1 MKDSGIEW
9 IEEIPENWDIV
20 KLKYYSYMKGRI
32 GWQGLG
38 SSDFIDEGP
47 YCVTGTDFINGK
59 VNWETCYHVSEERYE
74 MDKFIQIQVGDLL
87 ITKDGTIGKLAKITE
102 LPDKACLNSHLL
114 IIRPLHNRFSNE
126 YLYYVLSSY
135 VFWKYYTIHSSGSIM
150 ASLSQEKLKD
160 FSFPVPS
167 LKEQQLLVSYL
178 DRQCALIDSVIEK
191 TKASIEEY
199 KKLRQAVITQ
209 AVTKGVRGDR
219 AMKDSGIKWIG
230 EIPQEWDIVK
240 LKRVSVK
247 IGDGLHSTPEY
258 DENGDYYFL
267 NGNNIGSENLV
278 FKDNTDRLNE
288 EEYKKYKPSIL
299 SDNTILITLNG
310 ATYGKTSFYNGEK
323 VLLGKSAGYITL
335 ISDTSKKY
343 VRYYLAS
350 NISKILM
357 DLSLNGTTIA
367 NLSLTTLNNFPLPLP
382 KKCEQQEIAEYL
394 DKKCT
399 EIDSLITKKEQFL
412 TELDSYKKSL
422 IYEYVTGKKEVPQA

>member
-9 IEEIPENWDIV
+9 IEEIPEKWDIV

-178 DRQCALIDSVIEK
+178 DRKCAHIDNIIEK
-191 TKASIEEY
+191 TKASVEEY

-219 AMKDSGIKWIG
+219 PMKDSGIEWIG
-230 EIPQEWDIVK
+230 EIPQEWDIIS
-240 LKRVSVK
+240 LKYLCNMYAGKNLVSEQIAPEGEYPVYGGNGIRGYYNEYNCEGNNLLVGRQGALCGNVHRVSGKFWATEHAVITTNTTYCIMDYLFYLLIGMNLNQYVSSTAAQPGLSVSTIQNVK
-247 IGDGLHSTPEY
+247 TCFVPFE
-258 DENGDYYFL
+258 
-267 NGNNIGSENLV
+267 
-278 FKDNTDRLNE
+278 
-288 EEYKKYKPSIL
+288 
-299 SDNTILITLNG
+299 
-310 ATYGKTSFYNGEK
+310 
-323 VLLGKSAGYITL
+323 
-335 ISDTSKKY
+335 
-343 VRYYLAS
+343 
-350 NISKILM
+350 
-357 DLSLNGTTIA
+357 
-367 NLSLTTLNNFPLPLP
+367 
-382 KKCEQQEIAEYL
+382 EQQEIAEYL

-399 EIDSLITKKEQFL
+399 EIDSLISKKEQFL
-412 TELDSYKKSL
+412 TELESYKKSM